1 MSFLIRGGLVVTMN
15 AGRQMFEGGFV
26 HVADD
31 GSIAA
36 VGAADQMPSAPHAA
50 VIDATGMVVLPG
62 LIDACHVHSQN
73 LLMGARPTSH
83 PAAPW
88 TQRAFAA
95 SHFDASLLAD
105 AARVSAHA
113 LLRGGTTCALNL
125 MPSARGDVVK
135 ATVDAMRGAG
145 LRQIQALPFTADS
158 APLAQQQLQQQRA
171 PGHGW
176 ARDGMTHLALEVSAS
191 AWAGHRGQAS
201 EAVTAAAY
209 RLARDEGSIVVSR
222 TTSAEGATA
231 PDWQK
236 AVRSRGRSDALHLM
250 ELGLLDDRWVLIGAE
265 ALRPADLSLI
275 VESGCSMVCTPMAS
289 AQRGHSPGPW
299 PELLRAGT
307 RCALGSDASAR
318 APMTDMLEL
327 MKSCMLTN
335 NASRLDA
342 TSVSSESVLEMATI
356 HAAKALGIDALV
368 GSLEPGKRAD
378 IAVFDL
384 RGIHTQVAHKPISL
398 LVTSAGAHDAA
409 WVLVDGR
416 VIVRNGLLNDEAR
429 ADDALENCMRQ
440 ARVFGPLWDAAL
452 ADAMPSALEM
462 H

>member
-15 AGRQMFEGGFV
+15 AARQMFEGGFV
-26 HVADD
+26 LVADD

-36 VGAADQMPSAPHAA
+36 VGSAAQTPSDPDAT

-73 LLMGARPTSH
+73 LLMGARPAVR

-88 TQRAFAA
+88 VLHAFAA
-95 SHFDASLLAD
+95 SHFDASALAD

-125 MPSARGDVVK
+125 MPSARADIVK
-135 ATVDAMRGAG
+135 ATIDAMRGAG

-158 APLAQQQLQQQRA
+158 APMAQQQLRRA
-171 PGHGW
+171 PGPAA
-176 ARDGMTHLALEVSAS
+176 ARDGMTHLALQVSAS
-191 AWAGHRGQAS
+191 AWAGHCGQAS
-201 EAVTAAAY
+201 EAVTAAAD
-209 RLARDEGSIVVSR
+209 RLARETGARVVAR
-222 TTSAEGATA
+222 TTSAEGAT
-231 PDWQK
+231 PPEWQQ

-250 ELGLLDDRWVLIGAE
+250 ELGLLDERWVLIGAE

-275 VESGCSMVCTPMAS
+275 VESGCAMICTPMAS

-299 PELLRAGT
+299 PELLRAGA

-342 TSVSSESVLEMATI
+342 TSVSSESTLEMATI

-416 VIVRNGLLNDEAR
+416 VIVRNGLLSDEAR
-429 ADDALENCMRQ
+429 ADDALENCLKQ
-440 ARVFGPLWDAAL
+440 ARVLGPLWDAAQTT
-452 ADAMPSALEM
+452 ATPTVLEM